1 MVMRGP
7 GSPNGGPR
15 IFTHPASAAIPT
27 LLDNE
32 LEVESDDE
40 TPEVMGNEGIDEC
53 CLRSAEVYAQ
63 EVMNRLGK
71 RSNIM
76 STIHQPDF
84 CERWRKEIDKALA
97 MGPEIKDPEVRAE
110 MQRMAGNDE
119 ARFQQMLRESRE
131 WYEAM
136 VAADRAWNEC
146 AEEKMGG
153 DMFTA
158 SDIDGISWADVVRKA
173 TARDDRER
181 PEGWVDAG
189 SDWSLADDE
198 DALGRAYHGGPAYTY
213 APAAMTRTWSSR
225 AFREAIRQQHL
236 QQQNEDG
243 TGKDRSWAESG
254 GKVLSGWEPKPHVLH
269 SILGTDRHEAGHS
282 ATQSEI
288 NRWSAPDI
296 AFRPEPTLDRGRK
309 YFTANSWSSKD
320 DSDVEER
327 LAQILDDPK
336 AAFAYRQPPTSFSSP
351 NTTHRRKD
359 SGPQLQGAHERAAFT
374 VQSPFDP
381 AYALTRWLHH
391 HNVGVNERK
400 VAMRRLIEARK
411 RAGMDTEGE
420 HGAWSLERKEP
431 KGTNWRFQGNIPGEK
446 LAYAVA
452 NNPPIDWRD
461 PQNPDL
467 SYDAGY
473 PNLFGMEHLGP
484 REEVTNKFL
493 IPARERIRGNLTE
506 AFLGQVYDWMQQSGQ
521 FEQDRRLQ
529 HATVPMRMKA
539 VERVARPMLKPLN
552 TYLDSISVDPQTGES
567 EGLPKTLMD
576 LPEEFRM
583 ELGRLML
590 RRRLAEDFK
599 RQNMPETGKGNY
611 REATAEEEERGVG
624 SEYGWVYG
632 IDPILSPTLN
642 TQTGEFIRPKG
653 VKRVVTEEQRDWQHP
668 DYYDITDRFGD
679 TKDNVLRVGYDTTDN
694 PGDLAGEVYVVS
706 STPVAPNPTVF
717 KPRPREEWDPVTAA
731 ISRAFGAKE
740 DGGRL
745 RTAKKRPTLN
755 DLLSQITNER
765 VIEHLKQKEGREGEW
780 LSEYDV
786 NNWLHG
792 RGRYR

>member
-32 LEVESDDE
+32 IEVEGDDE

-63 EVMNRLGK
+63 EVMNRLGV
-71 RSNIM
+71 RSEVM
-76 STIHQPDF
+76 SIIHQPNF
-84 CERWRKEIDKALA
+84 CQMWRDYLDERLA
-97 MGPEIKDPEVRAE
+97 EGPEVKDPEVRAE
-110 MQRMAGNDE
+110 MQRMARNE
-119 ARFQQMLRESRE
+119 AHFQQMLEKARSV
-131 WYEAM
+131 YEAA

-146 AEEKMGG
+146 AESKMGG

-173 TARDDRER
+173 TARDGRER
-181 PEGWVDAG
+181 PEGWVDEG

-198 DALGRAYHGGPAYTY
+198 DALGQAYYGGPAYTY
-213 APAAMTRTWSSR
+213 LPAAMTRTWTGR
-225 AFREAIRQQHL
+225 AFREAIRQHYR

-243 TGKDRSWAESG
+243 TQKDRNWADSG
-254 GKVLSGWEPKPHVLH
+254 GEVLSGWEPRPHVLH

-288 NRWSAPDI
+288 NRWYAPDTTL
-296 AFRPEPTLDRGRK
+296 RREPTLDRGRR
-309 YFTANSWSSKD
+309 YSTANSWSQVKGD
-320 DSDVEER
+320 DVEAR
-327 LAQILDDPK
+327 LARILDDPK
-336 AAFAYRQPPTSFSSP
+336 AAFAYRQPPTSFP
-351 NTTHRRKD
+351 NINVTHRRKD
-359 SGPQLQGAHERAAFT
+359 SNPQREGAHERAAFT

-391 HNVGVNERK
+391 RNVGVNERK

-411 RAGMDTEGE
+411 RAGMDTEG
-420 HGAWSLERKEP
+420 LERKEK
-431 KGTNWRFQGNIPGEK
+431 KGLNWRFQGNIPGER

-467 SYDAGY
+467 SYNAGY

-484 REEVTNKFL
+484 REEITNKFL

-506 AFLGQVYDWMQQSGQ
+506 AFLGQVYDWMQESGQ

-529 HATVPMRMKA
+529 NATVPMRMKA

-552 TYLDSISVDPQTGES
+552 AYLDSISVDPETGES

-599 RQNMPETGKGNY
+599 RQNVQETGGGYY
-611 REATAEEEERGVG
+611 RQATEEEEERGVG
-624 SEYGWVYG
+624 SDYGWVHG

-642 TQTGEFIRPKG
+642 TQTGEWIRPKG
-653 VKRVVTEEQRDWQHP
+653 VRQVVTDEDRY
-668 DYYDITDRFGD
+668 DYDLTDRWGD
-679 TKDNVLRVGYDTTDN
+679 LKENVLRVGYDTTDN
-694 PGDLAGEVYVVS
+694 PGDLAGQVYVVS

-717 KPRPREEWDPVTAA
+717 KPLPREEWDPVMAA
-731 ISRAFGAKE
+731 ITRAFAAQEGVELAQ
-740 DGGRL
+740 GR
-745 RTAKKRPTLN
+745 RREQRPTLN
-755 DLLSQITNER
+755 DLLDQLTNER
-765 VIEHLKQKEGREGEW
+765 VIEHLRAGGQEGW
-780 LSEYDV
+780 ITDYDV
-786 NNWLHG
+786 KNWLAG